1 VEVSAGSRAL
11 LVVLALPGIFPW
23 FLRYFGKRLFVHGD
37 GAFAGIEL
45 VPYFL
50 AAMGLSL
57 ICGIVALF
65 VAAPRNHRVTVFLF
79 DWSHLLLLLPPFH
92 A

>member
-1 VEVSAGSRAL
+1 VEVNAGSRAL
-11 LVVLALPGIFPW
+11 LVVLALPGILPW

-65 VAAPRNHRVTVFLF
+65 VAAPRKPRMIVFVI